1 MQPCS
6 PAPKARPFWR
16 APRALTI
23 FGPARSR
30 VRRASA
36 SAAPATR
43 PKRAGDAGTRRN
55 TARNARIGIGMAE
68 TKEKTGE
75 KKLSVSPSKTLTLKG
90 RGVEQGVVRQSF
102 SHGRTKAVV
111 VEKVKSR
118 VPTRAR
124 GAAPASPAAPAKR
137 PATGK
142 PAAPTAAA
150 ATTPAAPAPAAKPA
164 GGMVLRSLTEEEQKA
179 RVHALN
185 DARLREAE
193 ERKIAE
199 EEAFVR
205 TMREAAERTEREAAE
220 ARKADEEKRRKHDL
234 EAKLKAEQEAKKR
247 FGEETAAAARPGAR
261 PALEPDEEEAPRAR
275 RGPGA
280 ARPRRAPKPA
290 RGGGQ
295 KNRGRLTLVTALSA
309 DEERERSVASFR
321 RRTQRLKGHAADE
334 PKEKLVRE
342 VTIPETI
349 TIQELANRMAERS
362 VDVIKLLMKQG
373 HMAQINDV
381 IDADTAQLL
390 AEELGHT
397 VRRVAESDVEEGLFD
412 IADDPAALVPRP
424 PIVTVMGHVDHGKTS
439 LLDAIRSTEV
449 AAGEAGGITQHIG
462 AYRVTAP
469 SGNKITFIDTPGHAA
484 FTAMRARG
492 AKVTDVVVLVVAAD
506 DGVMPQTVEAIHH
519 AKAAKVPMIVAINKI
534 DKPDAK
540 PERVRTELLAHEIQ
554 VESLGG
560 DVLDVEVSATKKLNI
575 DKLLETIG
583 LQAEILD
590 LKASPNRPAEGTVIE
605 AKLDRGRGPVASVLV
620 QRGTLHTGDIVV
632 AGAEWGRVRA
642 LMSDAGQPVDMA
654 GPSTPVEVL
663 GFNGIPEAGDRLAVV
678 DSEARAREV
687 TDYRA
692 RQKRDK
698 LAARATGMRG
708 SLEQMMTRLKSAGRR
723 EFPLVIKADVQGS
736 LEAIAGALEKLGTSE
751 VIARVLHGSVGG
763 ITESDV
769 TLAEAS
775 GAVIIGFNVRAHKE
789 AREAAERAGIEIR
802 YYNIIYDLVDDVKK
816 AMSGLLA
823 PSVRETTLGSAVIL
837 EIFKV
842 SKVGNVAGC
851 RVTEGTVE
859 RGANVRLVRDK
870 VVVHEGKLSQLK
882 RFKDDAREVVAGQE
896 CGMAFEN
903 YHDMRV
909 GDVIECFRTE
919 TVQRTL

>member
-30 VRRASA
+30 VRRVSA
-36 SAAPATR
+36 SATPATR
-43 PKRAGDAGTRRN
+43 PKRAGDEGTRRN

-68 TKEKTGE
+68 TTEKTGE

-118 VPTRAR
+118 VPTRAK
-124 GAAPASPAAPAKR
+124 GDAPASSAAAAKR

-205 TMREAAERTEREAAE
+205 SMRDAAERTEREAAE

-280 ARPRRAPKPA
+280 ARPAPAPKPA

-295 KNRGRLTLVTALSA
+295 KSRGRLTLVTALSA
-309 DEERERSVASFR
+309 DEERERSVAAFR
-321 RRTQRLKGHAADE
+321 RRVQRLKGHTADE

-397 VRRVAESDVEEGLFD
+397 VKRVAESDVEEGLFD
-412 IADDPAALVPRP
+412 VADDPTSLIPRP
-424 PIVTVMGHVDHGKTS
+424 AVVTVMGHVDHGKTS

-462 AYRVTAP
+462 AYKVR
-469 SGNKITFIDTPGHAA
+469 ITKEDSPAFGREIVFLDTPGHEA
-484 FTAMRARG
+484 FTRMRARG
-492 AKVTDVVVLVVAAD
+492 AKITDIVVVVVAAD
-506 DGVMPQTVEAIHH
+506 DGVMPQTLEAMDH
-519 AKAAKVPMIVAINKI
+519 AKAAKVPMIVAVNKI
-534 DKPDAK
+534 DKPEANLS
-540 PERVRTELLAHEIQ
+540 RVINQLATRGLQ
-554 VESLGG
+554 PSNMGG
-560 DVLDVEVSATKKLNI
+560 DTEFVEVSAKKHIN
-575 DKLLETIG
+575 
-583 LQAEILD
+583 
-590 LKASPNRPAEGTVIE
+590 
-605 AKLDRGRGPVASVLV
+605 LDRLEEMICLV
-620 QRGTLHTGDIVV
+620 
-632 AGAEWGRVRA
+632 
-642 LMSDAGQPVDMA
+642 
-654 GPSTPVEVL
+654 
-663 GFNGIPEAGDRLAVV
+663 
-678 DSEARAREV
+678 
-687 TDYRA
+687 
-692 RQKRDK
+692 
-698 LAARATGMRG
+698 
-708 SLEQMMTRLKSAGRR
+708 
-723 EFPLVIKADVQGS
+723 ADVNEQ
-736 LEAIAGALEKLGTSE
+736 
-751 VIARVLHGSVGG
+751 
-763 ITESDV
+763 
-769 TLAEAS
+769 
-775 GAVIIGFNVRAHKE
+775 
-789 AREAAERAGIEIR
+789 
-802 YYNIIYDLVDDVKK
+802 K
-816 AMSGLLA
+816 AQ
-823 PSVRETTLGSAVIL
+823 P
-837 EIFKV
+837 
-842 SKVGNVAGC
+842 
-851 RVTEGTVE
+851 
-859 RGANVRLVRDK
+859 
-870 VVVHEGKLSQLK
+870 
-882 RFKDDAREVVAGQE
+882 
-896 CGMAFEN
+896 
-903 YHDMRV
+903 
-909 GDVIECFRTE
+909 
-919 TVQRTL
+919 